1 MILHAVS
8 ITIIP
13 HDFNTA
19 FISAECVGCSRSSRK
34 QVSNQALCIR
44 GAAPMNVGFVGLG
57 KLGLPSALAIE
68 SKGHTVI
75 GYDIDPRIAGYIT
88 SRRIPYM
95 EVDVP
100 ELLQKTHIR
109 VRPLADVLR
118 DSEIVF
124 VPVQTPHDPLYEGIT
139 RLPDTTADFDYTY
152 LKDACRSISDELD
165 RIKQDR
171 IIIIISTVLPG
182 TIEREIKPL
191 LSNRVKL
198 CYNPFFIAMGTTVRD
213 FLNPEIVLFGVDDA
227 EAAAQAKE
235 FYRTITDAPFHEMSI
250 VNAELV
256 KVNYNTFITMKI
268 NFANNLMEICHRM
281 RNSGADVD
289 VVIDALSNCTQR
301 IISPAYMRGGMPDG
315 GGCHP
320 RDNIALADF
329 VKTHNLSNDIYTEGM
344 KVRERHISWL
354 ADMIESYGDLPKII
368 LGKSYKPETNLTVGS
383 PSLRLY
389 NELRERNVRIVIWDP
404 YTDPSPPP
412 TMPGIYFIGTK
423 HEIFKHFSFP
433 ARSIVIDPFGYVES
447 HDDIKLVRP
456 GRGD

>member
-1 MILHAVS
+1 
-8 ITIIP
+8 
-13 HDFNTA
+13 
-19 FISAECVGCSRSSRK
+19 
-34 QVSNQALCIR
+34 
-44 GAAPMNVGFVGLG
+44 MNVGFVGLG

-75 GYDIDPRIAGYIT
+75 GYDIDPRVAEYVE
-88 SRRIPYM
+88 SRKIPYM
-95 EVDVP
+95 EADVP
-100 ELLQKTHIR
+100 DMLQKTQMR
-109 VRPLADVLR
+109 VLPLADVLR

-124 VPVQTPHDPLYEGIT
+124 VPVQTPHDPLYEGTT

-152 LKDACRSISDELD
+152 LKDACRAISDELD
-165 RIKQDR
+165 RMEMNR
-171 IIIIISTVLPG
+171 IIVVISTVLPG

-227 EAAAQAKE
+227 EAAAKAKE

-281 RNSGADVD
+281 RDSGADVD
-289 VVIDALSNCTQR
+289 VVIDALADCTQR

-329 VKTHNLSNDIYTEGM
+329 AKIHNLSNDIYTEGM
-344 KVRERHISWL
+344 MVREHHIEWF
-354 ADMIESYGDLPKII
+354 ADMIGGHDDLPKII

-383 PSLRLY
+383 PAVRLY
-389 NELRERNVRIVIWDP
+389 NELRERGVRVAMWDP
-404 YTDPSPPP
+404 YTDDGPPP
-412 TMPGIYFIGTK
+412 DVPGVYFVGTK
-423 HEIFKHFSFP
+423 HDMFKRFP
-433 ARSIVIDPFGYVES
+433 FPPKSIVIDPFGHVEPR
-447 HDDIKLVRP
+447 DGVKLVRV
-456 GRGD
+456 GRCD